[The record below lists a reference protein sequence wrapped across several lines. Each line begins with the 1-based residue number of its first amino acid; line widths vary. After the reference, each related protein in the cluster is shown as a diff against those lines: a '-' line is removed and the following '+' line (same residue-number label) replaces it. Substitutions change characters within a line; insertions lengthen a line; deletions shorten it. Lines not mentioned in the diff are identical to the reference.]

1 MWEVIASFA
10 DIGRIVNHHCWNFTK
25 FLSYSLV
32 DPSMYFNCFFMAG
45 HNFFIT
51 LLLEEYRVHMWDA
64 ISKIQ
69 TITKQRKGKQNN
81 ICMDKL
87 REISSTNDSLL
98 LFTNQFYFGCLSHF
112 EAILN

>member
-1 MWEVIASFA
+1 MW
-10 DIGRIVNHHCWNFTK
+10 G
-25 FLSYSLV
+25 
-32 DPSMYFNCFFMAG
+32 
-45 HNFFIT
+45 
-51 LLLEEYRVHMWDA
+51 A

-98 LFTNQFYFGCLSHF
+98 LFTNQFYFGYSH
-112 EAILN
+112 ILKQCSTNI